1 MKVEPP
7 VVYSSLIA
15 RVGEL
20 YQLAAHSLAFMPAG
34 ETSYSYVVSCLD
46 SQRYFLKLWPNSRQG
61 LAMRAR
67 LEIVLP
73 LAREL
78 FERGLVPD
86 LVGPI
91 PAISGELL
99 NTFGEYGLALYP
111 FVEGRPL
118 PENRGAWPP
127 DMVGQLAETF
137 ARLHQSAGVVKSRL
151 PQRSAFDMSFSADL
165 RAGLRALD
173 SIGPQSRPG
182 LVNLRGMLDPRRA
195 DLLRMLAE
203 VEDLCIDAQHCAGPL
218 VLCHTD
224 MGGDNLLVDSTG
236 RLSILDWDDLI
247 LAPAEHDLQSYRG
260 DGFAR
265 FIRLYNRAGGI
276 PSLQPIQFAFYLKR
290 RYLADLTDW
299 LVRILEENTT
309 FEQDRYDLQGIE
321 RYCLAYLDRFPAEM
335 EEISAALASA

>member
-1 MKVEPP
+1 MKVEPL
-7 VVYSSLIA
+7 VVHSSLIA
-15 RVGEL
+15 RIGEL
-20 YQLAAHSLAFMPAG
+20 YRLPVHSLAFVPAG

-46 SQRYFLKLWPNSRQG
+46 SQSYFLKLWPNSRQG

-78 FERGLVPD
+78 YERGLVPN
-86 LVGPI
+86 LAGPI
-91 PAISGELL
+91 PAISGDLL
-99 NTFGEYGLALYP
+99 NTFEQYGLALYP
-111 FVEGRPL
+111 FIEGRPL
-118 PENRGAWPP
+118 PEDRSAWPP

-137 ARLHQSAGVVKSRL
+137 ARLHRAAGVVKSRL
-151 PQRSAFDMSFSADL
+151 PQRSAFDMSFSTDL
-165 RAGLRALD
+165 RAGLGALD
-173 SIGPQSRPG
+173 LIEPQSRPG
-182 LVNLRGMLDPRRA
+182 LVNLRSMLYPRRT

-203 VEDLCIDAQHCAGPL
+203 VEDLCIEAQKIAGLL

-224 MGGDNLLVDSTG
+224 MGGDNLLVDAVG

-265 FIRLYNRAGGI
+265 FLSLYYHAGGV

-299 LVRILEENTT
+299 LVRIIEVNTT
-309 FEQDRYDLQGIE
+309 FEQDQSDLQGIE
-321 RYCLAYLDRFPAEM
+321 RYCLAYLDRFPTEM
-335 EEISAALASA
+335 EEITAALASA